1 MNDSLQAAF
10 GEAYLDLCREGLCL
24 YDQQILEELWA
35 EFIRDMKSGFSS
47 CFDNEQELNGDKE
60 GNRGRA
66 GG

>member
-24 YDQQILEELWA
+24 YDQRILEELWA

-47 CFDNEQELNGDKE
+47 CFDNETN
-60 GNRGRA
+60 
-66 GG
+66 

>member
-35 EFIRDMKSGFSS
+35 EFIRDMKSRFSS
-47 CFDNEQELNGDKE
+47 CFDNETN
-60 GNRGRA
+60 
-66 GG
+66 